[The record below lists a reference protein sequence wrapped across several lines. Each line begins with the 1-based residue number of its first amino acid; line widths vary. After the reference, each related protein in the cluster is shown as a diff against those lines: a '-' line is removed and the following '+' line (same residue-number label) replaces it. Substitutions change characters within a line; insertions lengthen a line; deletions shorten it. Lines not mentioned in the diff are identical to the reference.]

1 VDVVGDG
8 SPKNYEAAL
17 KGVIGDPNVDGA
29 MVFLSPQAPIDVN
42 ELADVIIA
50 ATEIPKPIFVNF
62 LGGPAVAEGKAILSR
77 RGIPNFPSP
86 ERAVNGFVAM
96 NLYRK
101 WLDTKSQLPEPFKVN
116 HAAVQEVL
124 DSVKA
129 AGRTKLVSREAI
141 RIIESYGI
149 SSAKSVLARNEDEA
163 VRLAEEIGCPV
174 VMKIVSPDI
183 MHKTDAGGV
192 RVGLRNE
199 ADIRRG
205 YREICE
211 NALKFRP
218 QAEIIGVEIQRLASG
233 RECILGVN
241 RDQQLGHLIMFGM
254 GGIYTEVMKDVSFR
268 LAPVSIQDAESMVRE
283 IKGFPVLAGTRNEK
297 PSDIRAIEECLL
309 RLSQLV
315 TDFPDILEID
325 INPLMVGEVGDGGV
339 AVDCRMIIS

>member
-1 VDVVGDG
+1 M
-8 SPKNYEAAL
+8 L
-17 KGVIGDPNVDGA
+17 
-29 MVFLSPQAPIDVN
+29 VN
-42 ELADVIIA
+42 EVISKKMLKEAGINVTDTRLAASREEVV
-50 ATEIPKPIFVNF
+50 T
-62 LGGPAVAEGKAILSR
+62 LSR
-77 RGIPNFPSP
+77 
-86 ERAVNGFVAM
+86 ELGF
-96 NLYRK
+96 
-101 WLDTKSQLPEPFKVN
+101 
-116 HAAVQEVL
+116 
-124 DSVKA
+124 
-129 AGRTKLVSREAI
+129 
-141 RIIESYGI
+141 
-149 SSAKSVLARNEDEA
+149 
-163 VRLAEEIGCPV
+163 PV
-174 VMKIVSPDI
+174 VLKIVSPDI